1 LLDLI
6 PSLLY
11 TVSPKHN
18 PRTASPSIYRNA
30 FMAEIIELLKTEMH
44 KRFGVSS
51 DSVQIVRSP
60 YRICPLGAHIDH
72 QLGPVTAMAIDQ
84 AVYLAFAPS
93 GNSQI
98 ELQSLTFEGQV
109 LFDLNNIPPKQD
121 GDWGNYPRGAVCALK
136 DRGHQLE
143 QGIVGLTVGKM
154 DEGGLSSSAAIGV
167 AYLLALEHINKIDV
181 TPTDNI
187 RLDQAIENGY
197 LGLKNGILDQ
207 SAILLSRKNH
217 LTRIDCAAITH
228 ELIPQSET
236 MPHFDI
242 LIAQS
247 GLKEALV
254 STGYN
259 TRVDECAQAAHLLLK
274 AVDRPNQK
282 PLLGNVSAEE
292 YALHKHILKGDI
304 AKRAQ
309 HFFSESA
316 RVAQG
321 ISAWQSG
328 DIATF
333 GQLMAESGHS
343 SIHNYECGSEPLIDL
358 YHILNETDGVYG
370 ARFSG
375 AGFRGCCVAIVEPSK
390 SQSALQNIQTQY
402 QKKHPH
408 LAQNTASFICQPND
422 GAHIL

>member
-1 LLDLI
+1 
-6 PSLLY
+6 
-11 TVSPKHN
+11 
-18 PRTASPSIYRNA
+18 
-30 FMAEIIELLKTEMH
+30 MAETIDLLKTEMH
-44 KRFGVSS
+44 RRFGVSP
-51 DSVQIVRSP
+51 DVVQIVRSP

-93 GNSQI
+93 GNTSI
-98 ELQSLTFEGQV
+98 HLESLTFDGQV
-109 LFDLNNIPPKQD
+109 QFDLQNVPPKKE

-136 DRGHQLE
+136 DQGHRLKE
-143 QGIVGLTVGKM
+143 GLVGLTVGKM

-167 AYLLALEHINKIDV
+167 AYLLALEHINQIDV

-217 LTRIDCAAITH
+217 LTRIDCATITH
-228 ELIPQSET
+228 QLIPQSDA
-236 MPHFDI
+236 MPQFDI

-259 TRVDECAQAAHLLLK
+259 TRVDECAQAAQMLLK

-282 PLLGNVSAEE
+282 PLLGNISVEE
-292 YALHKHILKGDI
+292 YSTNKHLLTGNI

-316 RVAQG
+316 RVHQG
-321 ISAWQSG
+321 ISAWQTG

-333 GQLMAESGHS
+333 GRLISESGHS

-358 YHILNETDGVYG
+358 YHILTETDGVYG

-375 AGFRGCCVAIVEPSK
+375 AGFRGCCVAIVDLSK
-390 SQSALQNIQTQY
+390 SRDALQHIQTQY
-402 QKKHPH
+402 QQKHPH
-408 LAQNTASFICQPND
+408 LAQNTASFICQPDD